1 MQSLISNAPSSSTA
15 STIILF
21 QSFCTS
27 YLFSLS
33 FILIFLFLFVGSL
46 LFFLLY
52 ILFDSYL
59 SAWTL
64 MGHEYMELRNTA
76 AAVQCYRNAVGISE
90 VQEQDNKWNVLLV
103 LLISNTTNLA
113 AKKSG

>member
-1 MQSLISNAPSSSTA
+1 
-15 STIILF
+15 
-21 QSFCTS
+21 
-27 YLFSLS
+27 
-33 FILIFLFLFVGSL
+33 
-46 LFFLLY
+46 
-52 ILFDSYL
+52 
-59 SAWTL
+59 